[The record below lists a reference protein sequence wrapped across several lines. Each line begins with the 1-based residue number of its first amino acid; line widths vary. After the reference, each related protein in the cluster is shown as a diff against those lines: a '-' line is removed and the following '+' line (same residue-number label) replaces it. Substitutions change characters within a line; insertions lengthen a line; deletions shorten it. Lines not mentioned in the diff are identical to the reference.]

1 VDVSGCSLELFVG
14 DEVFDGVLLVDED
27 DVVLGSLREKCAYQP
42 PVSTGPP

>member
-1 VDVSGCSLELFVG
+1 MDVLDCSLELFVG

-42 PVSTGPP
+42 PIFSGPP